1 MNTIKVT
8 DTDLVLY
15 AEQKLDTAIEQRLLL
30 RAERDAGLAD
40 ILAALRLA
48 RLPYQLAYTIET
60 LSPLP
65 GALKKLLSELLHL
78 SATQYRSSQQ
88 L

>member
-8 DTDLVLY
+8 DTVLVLY
-15 AEQKLDTAIEQRLLL
+15 AEQKLDTAIEQRLLQ

-40 ILAALRLA
+40 ILAALRLS
-48 RLPYQLAYTIET
+48 RLPYQLACTIET
-60 LSPLP
+60 LPPQP
-65 GALKKLLSELLHL
+65 GALKKLLSELLNL
-78 SATQYRSSQQ
+78 FATQYRSSQQ